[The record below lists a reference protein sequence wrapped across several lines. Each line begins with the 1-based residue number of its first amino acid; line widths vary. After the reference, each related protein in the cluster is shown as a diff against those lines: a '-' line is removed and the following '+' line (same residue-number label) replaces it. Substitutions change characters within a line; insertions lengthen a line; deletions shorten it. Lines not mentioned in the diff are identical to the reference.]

1 MGFTDGWIQPLA
13 RRLVTSRHTVRGFPV
28 TVVNTRPDIETA
40 AVVGRLGNA
49 LALIERHTPHY
60 GRHLRRDFAGFLVQ
74 RYACRGAYFPD
85 TRLCMVELTFCVN
98 DTITEAQIAATIL
111 HEGMHARLHALG
123 FPLEMEDRARQERFC
138 RKAEIEFGRLV
149 PGGTAIV
156 DRALQ
161 ALALEDQDV
170 APVID
175 ERLAAERVARA
186 DRDAGQRGRGRPSD
200 DNRSGE
206 A

>member
-1 MGFTDGWIQPLA
+1 MHDSTWLDSLS
-13 RRLVTSRHTVRGFPV
+13 RRLATSRHTVRGFSV
-28 TVVNTRPDIETA
+28 TVVNTRPDIATA
-40 AVVGRLGNA
+40 EVIGRLGNA
-49 LALIERHTPHY
+49 LALIEQHTPHY
-60 GRHLRRDFAGFLVQ
+60 ARHLRRDFAGFLVQ

-98 DTITEAQIAATIL
+98 ATITEAQIAATIL

-149 PGGTAIV
+149 PDGAAIL
-156 DRALQ
+156 DRALR

-186 DRDAGQRGRGRPSD
+186 DRDARRQGRGRQST
-200 DNRSGE
+200 DNVTGE

>member
-1 MGFTDGWIQPLA
+1 MRFSGSWLDSHS
-13 RRLVTSRHTVRGFPV
+13 RRPDTSRHSVHGFSV

-40 AVVGRLGNA
+40 DVVRRLGNA
-49 LALIERHTPHY
+49 LALIEQHTPHY
-60 GRHLRRDFAGFLVQ
+60 VRHLRRDFTGFLVQ

-98 DTITEAQIAATIL
+98 DGITEAQIAATIL

-123 FPLEMEDRARQERFC
+123 FPLEMQDRARQERFC

-149 PGGTAIV
+149 PGGEAIV

-170 APVID
+170 APFID

-186 DRDAGQRGRGRPSD
+186 DAEARRPES
-200 DNRSGE
+200 RE
-206 A
+206 T

>member
-1 MGFTDGWIQPLA
+1 MRFSHPWLDSLT

-28 TVVNTRPDIETA
+28 TVVNTRPDIATSE
-40 AVVGRLGNA
+40 VIKRLGNA
-49 LALIERHTPHY
+49 LALIEQHTPHY
-60 GRHLRRDFAGFLVQ
+60 ARHLRRDFAGLLVQ

-85 TRLCMVELTFCVN
+85 SRLCMVELTFCVN
-98 DTITEAQIAATIL
+98 DTISEAQIAATIL

-123 FPLEMEDRARQERFC
+123 FPLEMQDRARQERFC

-149 PGGTAIV
+149 SGGEAIV

-161 ALALEDQDV
+161 ALALEDHDV

-186 DRDAGQRGRGRPSD
+186 DA
-200 DNRSGE
+200 E
-206 A
+206 ARKPERRES